1 MLIPHEVKSLFDFG
15 DCAGTFPAKVC
26 GCPPVQVIGAFLFKG
41 AVKQKNYTTANSK
54 DKIQAKLKDESHKRL
69 I

>member
-41 AVKQKNYTTANSK
+41 AEKQK
-54 DKIQAKLKDESHKRL
+54 KLYNCKL
-69 I
+69 